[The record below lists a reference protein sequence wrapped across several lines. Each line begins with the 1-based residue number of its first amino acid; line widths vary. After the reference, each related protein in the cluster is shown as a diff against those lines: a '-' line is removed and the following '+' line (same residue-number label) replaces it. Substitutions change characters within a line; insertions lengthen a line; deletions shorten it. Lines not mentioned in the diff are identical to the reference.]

1 MNKLQRRKTYLKL
14 AALFINT
21 PFHDKGICLELLR
34 SANYTDYKPGWGIR
48 ACEMFPEIIPFAK
61 NHYNEWEG
69 GYWHMLYG
77 EVYSNELRATIL
89 LFAYFMTM

>member
-1 MNKLQRRKTYLKL
+1 MNKLHRRKTYLKL

-21 PFHDKGICLELLR
+21 PFHDNGICRELFG
-34 SANYTDYKPGWGIR
+34 SANSKDYQAGWGIR

-61 NHYNEWEG
+61 DDHNEWEG

-77 EVYSNELRATIL
+77 EVSSNELRATIL
-89 LFAYFMTM
+89 LFAYFMTI